1 MTQSA
6 PSTEPVPVTV
16 QDAVASAFIASRQAN
31 GWTIERLRAFRVALA
46 ECGYVDWAAAVI
58 GMARQGAYYFKNSA
72 ASQAFFAR
80 LGCGIA
86 ARLMQQC
93 RARPCVHV

>member
-6 PSTEPVPVTV
+6 PSTDPLPAIVP
-16 QDAVASAFIASRQAN
+16 DALASAFIAQRQAN
-31 GWTIERLRAFRVALA
+31 GWTIKRLRAFRGALA
-46 ECGYVDWAAAVI
+46 ECGYVDWAAAVV

-72 ASQAFFAR
+72 AAQAFFAR

-86 ARLMQQC
+86 VRLMQQC
-93 RARPCVHV
+93 PARPCVHV

>member
-16 QDAVASAFIASRQAN
+16 QDALASAFIASRQAN
-31 GWTIERLRAFRVALA
+31 GWTIGRLRAFRAVLA
-46 ECGYVDWAAAVI
+46 EYGYVERAAAVI
-58 GMARQGAYYFKNSA
+58 GMTRQGAYYFKNSA
-72 ASQAFFAR
+72 AGQAFFAR
-80 LGCGIA
+80 LGCGIV

-93 RARPCVHV
+93 PARPCVHV